1 MIDAMKWMTAIVMT
15 LVLGCGGKK
24 EEPKPDPEP
33 EKKSGWGDRLSGL
46 ADKAKDLGSE
56 VGDKAKNIG
65 SEVGDKAKEIG
76 SDVGDKAKELA
87 SGAEAKAK
95 ELEIEKHARE
105 IGDTV
110 ARKASGL
117 SKEALELG
125 KDLKAKLDAGRTL
138 AKYNYDLSIDATPE
152 EESEFEKRHSKLK
165 QLDVAGYKV
174 GFERRS
180 QHPLGKVYKWQ
191 FVFGW
196 RLPDGRTV
204 RLSLFTD
211 DELEELLLA
220 SMMGQLLPIANLSFK

>member
-1 MIDAMKWMTAIVMT
+1 MKWMTVIVMT

-24 EEPKPDPEP
+24 EEPKPEPPPPPPE
-33 EKKSGWGDRLSGL
+33 EKKGWGDRLSGL
-46 ADKAKDLGSE
+46 ADKAKD
-56 VGDKAKNIG
+56 IG

-76 SDVGDKAKELA
+76 GEVGDKAKELA
-87 SGAEAKAK
+87 SGAEAKAR
-95 ELEIEKHARE
+95 ELEIEKYARE
-105 IGDTV
+105 IGDAV
-110 ARKASGL
+110 ARKATGL
-117 SKEALELG
+117 SQEALDLG
-125 KDLKAKLDAGRTL
+125 KQIKSKLGTASKL

-152 EESEFEKRHSKLK
+152 EDAEFQKRHGKLK
-165 QLDVAGYKV
+165 QIDVDGFKV

-180 QHPLGKVYKWQ
+180 THPLGKVYKWQ

-220 SMMGQLLPIANLSFK
+220 AMMGELLPIANLSLK

>member
-1 MIDAMKWMTAIVMT
+1 MMTVMKLTALVMT
-15 LVLGCGGKK
+15 VLLGCGGKK
-24 EEPKPDPEP
+24 EEPKPEPEP
-33 EKKSGWGDRLSGL
+33 EKTGWGDRLSGL

-56 VGDKAKNIG
+56 VGDKAK
-65 SEVGDKAKEIG
+65 EIG
-76 SDVGDKAKELA
+76 SDVGDKAKDLA
-87 SGAEAKAK
+87 SGAESKAR

-105 IGDTV
+105 LGDGI

-117 SKEALELG
+117 SKDALELG
-125 KDLKAKLDAGRTL
+125 KEIKGKIATGSTL

-165 QLDVAGYKV
+165 QIEVGGYKV

-180 QHPLGKVYKWQ
+180 THPLGKVYKWQ

-196 RLPDGRTV
+196 RLLDGRTV
-204 RLSLFTD
+204 RLSLFTN

-220 SMMGQLLPIANLSFK
+220 AMMGDLLPLANLSFK